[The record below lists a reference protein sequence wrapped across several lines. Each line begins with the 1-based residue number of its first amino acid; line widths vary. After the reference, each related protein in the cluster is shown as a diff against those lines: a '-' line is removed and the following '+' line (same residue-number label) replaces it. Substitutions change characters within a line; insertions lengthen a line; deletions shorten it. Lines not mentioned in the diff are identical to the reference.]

1 MYECEVVHM
10 NRSLREPENICIRS
24 AETKG
29 QHSDASVLHDWVR
42 GNGSVLCFT
51 GNYYQVP
58 TDVFKIILNVI
69 LMYRI

>member
-1 MYECEVVHM
+1 MHECEVVHM
-10 NRSLREPENICIRS
+10 NRSLIELENIPIRS

-29 QHSDASVLHDWVR
+29 QHSDASVLHGWVR

-58 TDVFKIILNVI
+58 TDVFKMRPNVI
-69 LMYRI
+69 LT